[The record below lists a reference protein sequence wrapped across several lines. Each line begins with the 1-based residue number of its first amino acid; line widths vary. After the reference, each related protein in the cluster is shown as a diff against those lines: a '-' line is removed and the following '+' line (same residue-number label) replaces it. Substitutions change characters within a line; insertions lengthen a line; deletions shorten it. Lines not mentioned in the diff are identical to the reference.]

1 VTQYTAAMKEF
12 RTALRP
18 AFWTLMVFVA
28 LALAPPARAAQAVPE
43 AAPILALNAAL
54 IDAMK
59 AGSNNASF
67 TARYNALDPVVKSA
81 FNLSVIL
88 QNSTGF
94 FWSTLPAAQQQEL
107 MKVFEQFTVAS
118 YVNGF
123 DNYGGQQIQ
132 LLPDERT
139 IGAKKVVET
148 QIVPTDGSDPTRL
161 DYVMANGANGWQAT
175 DVLLDGTI
183 SKVAIQNSDFSSE
196 VTSGDASQLITA
208 LKSKVADLSGGALSN

>member
-1 VTQYTAAMKEF
+1 MKIF
-12 RTALRP
+12 YSVLRP
-18 AFWTLMVFVA
+18 ALCAFLV
-28 LALAPPARAAQAVPE
+28 LAGMTRAIPSRASTPE

-59 AGSNNASF
+59 AGSANASF
-67 TARYNALDPVVKSA
+67 TSRYNALDPVVKSA
-81 FNLSVIL
+81 FNLQVIL

-94 FWSTLPAAQQQEL
+94 YWATLPAAQQQAL
-107 MKVFEQFTVAS
+107 LKVFEQFTVAS

-123 DNYGGQQIQ
+123 NGYGGQQIQ
-132 LLPDERT
+132 VLPDERSVGNT
-139 IGAKKVVET
+139 KIVET

-161 DYVMANGANGWQAT
+161 DYVMTNGANGWQAT

-196 VTSGDASQLITA
+196 VTSGDASQLVSA

>member
-1 VTQYTAAMKEF
+1 
-12 RTALRP
+12 
-18 AFWTLMVFVA
+18 MVFVA

-161 DYVMANGANGWQAT
+161 DYVMANGANCWQAT